1 VLLLPAALGA
11 FGAAVGTAKL
21 ALSGFDVVMKAL
33 AKGDV
38 EAFNKALE
46 KLAPS
51 AQNVAKAIKSL
62 KPAFDALRIDVQQRA
77 FSQLAPVVQK
87 LGLSYFPTLRAA
99 LGGIATGFNQAA
111 LSLGKFLNNTTVAR
125 ELDAAMG
132 AIRVGV
138 VRATQALVPFA
149 KAFEDIFVVG
159 AQFLP
164 RFGSAIDSLANKF
177 ANFINQAR
185 ESGQLKQS
193 IEDSITA
200 SKQLGQVLANVGGIL
215 SGVFRAAQT
224 ESGGFLNNLVE
235 VTAKIKEVV
244 NSSAGQNSL
253 REFFAS
259 AREAAAAL
267 SPAIAPLLGL
277 LSQVG
282 QSLTAVGKA
291 LAPAL
296 VPLING
302 LTAGVQALTPGA
314 VALAEGFGKVVTALS
329 PLLQGIGQLI
339 GVIGTQLGAALGALA
354 SAVAPIVQSL
364 SAGMTVLAPAVV
376 DLASGFARLSP
387 LLPRCFS
394 SSGNWPAWSRVP
406 SVMHSPPIAPAISSV
421 VNTLSTALGPILNV
435 LATAFSQVV
444 TALEP
449 LAFAFAQVANTVI
462 TALAPAFLSIVQTV
476 GGAVSGAFTTLAG
489 VLVQATPAI
498 QQIAQA
504 FGLIFQQI
512 AGALGAVLPPLIT
525 VFGQLVTALAP
536 LASILATTFR
546 DVVGAFLPVI
556 QQAVT
561 VFGQL
566 AEAVGGILTQALEAI
581 KPVLPVIAQAFTDIL
596 SAVQPVIAV
605 LGPALGSI
613 FAALAPVIA
622 SLAQAFASVAVA
634 VAPVVSAL
642 VSGLTPI
649 ITALAPVIAQVGQ
662 IIAGC
667 WLPQFKLSPR

>member
-21 ALSGFDVVMKAL
+21 ALSGFGDVMKAL

-111 LSLGKFLNNTTVAR
+111 LSLGKFFNNTTVAR

-164 RFGSAIDSLANKF
+164 RFGSAIDALANKF

-200 SKQLGQVLANVGGIL
+200 SKQLGQVLSNVGGIL

-235 VTAKIKEVV
+235 VTAKVKEVV

-339 GVIGTQLGAALGALA
+339 GAIGTQLGAALGALA

-364 SAGMTVLAPAVV
+364 SRCYNTLAPAVV
-376 DLASGFARLSP
+376 DLAQWVCQVVTALAP
-387 LLPRCFS
+387 LLQLVAQLASVVAGALGDAFS
-394 SSGNWPAWSRVP
+394 T
-406 SVMHSPPIAPAISSV
+406 IAPAISSV

-476 GGAVSGAFTTLAG
+476 GGAVSGCVHHLG
-489 VLVQATPAI
+489 WC
-498 QQIAQA
+498 
-504 FGLIFQQI
+504 
-512 AGALGAVLPPLIT
+512 AGAGHPGHSADRSGFRAGIPADRWCPRCGA
-525 VFGQLVTALAP
+525 
-536 LASILATTFR
+536 ATT
-546 DVVGAFLPVI
+546 DH
-556 QQAVT
+556 
-561 VFGQL
+561 
-566 AEAVGGILTQALEAI
+566 GIRAAGHR
-581 KPVLPVIAQAFTDIL
+581 A
-596 SAVQPVIAV
+596 
-605 LGPALGSI
+605 GPTGVDPGHHVPGCGGSI
-613 FAALAPVIA
+613 PAGH
-622 SLAQAFASVAVA
+622 
-634 VAPVVSAL
+634 SAGRDR
-642 VSGLTPI
+642 VRS
-649 ITALAPVIAQVGQ
+649 A
-662 IIAGC
+662 
-667 WLPQFKLSPR
+667 R